1 MVTHRLNH
9 LNQPPVRAPEVPER
23 SEDLSST
30 TWPTCLMMTTMV
42 TNHPMMTNLTRISS
56 PRKRRRMT
64 MMMTTMVETKTR
76 MYLLTMYFFSLI
88 CLFAYL
94 HTGSL
99 INIYCFLPQE
109 LTACK

>member
-1 MVTHRLNH
+1 
-9 LNQPPVRAPEVPER
+9 
-23 SEDLSST
+23 
-30 TWPTCLMMTTMV
+30 
-42 TNHPMMTNLTRISS
+42 
-56 PRKRRRMT
+56 
-64 MMMTTMVETKTR
+64 MMMTTMVETMTR
-76 MYLLTMYFFSLI
+76 MYLLTMYFFLI